1 VCPHTLAPVMFVS
14 LLLALLLC
22 SGENS
27 TYDNP
32 GMRRTPHAAVKGK
45 GDMDPEEDIYGGFGE
60 REGGIYDLTTGGG
73 RGMKHSEEG
82 IYDNP
87 HAKGKWR
94 DSYKHPYSCSGIVW
108 SSRHTVEPLYKG
120 HSEYSTPL

>member
-1 VCPHTLAPVMFVS
+1 MFVS